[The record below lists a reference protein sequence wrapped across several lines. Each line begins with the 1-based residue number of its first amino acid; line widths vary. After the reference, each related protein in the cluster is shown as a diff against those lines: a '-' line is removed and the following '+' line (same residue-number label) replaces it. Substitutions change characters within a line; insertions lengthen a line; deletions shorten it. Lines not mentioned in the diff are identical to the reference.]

1 MYVDGNITLS
11 QSLGSERM
19 QSTTAS
25 RLLLLY
31 YASTTSVLYPPSLSQ
46 NAGISMMSTQYRT
59 RSLAPSTPVDLYAF
73 PTSPVFHL
81 NSGAFPCTRS
91 PMMSPNKPKTE
102 LKISMTRTLTKLT
115 TNVSASNTTED
126 YSVNVTDRL
135 GSAASAKAA
144 LLPLIPTETPQ
155 IKLHMPTVNPAQKSA
170 YPV

>member
-1 MYVDGNITLS
+1 
-11 QSLGSERM
+11 
-19 QSTTAS
+19 
-25 RLLLLY
+25 
-31 YASTTSVLYPPSLSQ
+31 
-46 NAGISMMSTQYRT
+46 
-59 RSLAPSTPVDLYAF
+59 
-73 PTSPVFHL
+73 
-81 NSGAFPCTRS
+81 
-91 PMMSPNKPKTE
+91 MSPNKPKTE